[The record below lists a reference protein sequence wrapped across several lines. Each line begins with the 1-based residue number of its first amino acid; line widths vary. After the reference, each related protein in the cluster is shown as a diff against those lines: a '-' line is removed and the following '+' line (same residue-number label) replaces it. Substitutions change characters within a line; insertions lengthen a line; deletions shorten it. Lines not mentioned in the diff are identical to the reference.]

1 MRAPNSV
8 PEQWRQ
14 GLLLLCLV
22 LLAGILNAQT
32 VTPGPGTS
40 VPISGPGPAGP
51 FSVPTL
57 DNSQNPFLGGTP
69 VGRPAPGTMDLSLGD
84 ALDRALKY
92 NLGLIFNE
100 QGSVQ
105 VRAARVRALSQL
117 LPTVNAHITETAE
130 QTNLV
135 ALGTP
140 LSFFKAVSPVVGPF
154 YILDARPTVVE
165 ELSVRALRN
174 LRASEQNFTAS
185 QFDVRNA
192 RDLVVLFVG
201 GGYIQTLS
209 DQARIATLEAQ
220 LTTAQSLYQQAV
232 DMKAAG
238 TIAAIDVLRAQVEM
252 QVQQQRLVAARA
264 DFEKAKLA
272 LARAIGLP
280 MSQQIRLTTEAP
292 YRPNPAITL
301 EEALDRAFRSRPDY
315 LSALALQKAAEQARR
330 AAAAQQLPSIILNA
344 DYGAL
349 GLNLSNAH
357 GTFTTAATLQIPIFE
372 GGRIGADVAA
382 ADAVLKQRQAQAQD
396 TRARVEYEVRAS
408 FLDLMS
414 AAQQVEVAR
423 SSVELATV
431 QQQQARDRF
440 RAGVTN
446 NIEVIQAQESV
457 ALANENYI
465 SSLLAHNLAK
475 LSLAR
480 ALGVAEATVKQFLEG
495 TP

>member
-1 MRAPNSV
+1 
-8 PEQWRQ
+8 
-14 GLLLLCLV
+14 
-22 LLAGILNAQT
+22 
-32 VTPGPGTS
+32 
-40 VPISGPGPAGP
+40 
-51 FSVPTL
+51 
-57 DNSQNPFLGGTP
+57 
-69 VGRPAPGTMDLSLGD
+69 
-84 ALDRALKY
+84 
-92 NLGLIFNE
+92 
-100 QGSVQ
+100 
-105 VRAARVRALSQL
+105 
-117 LPTVNAHITETAE
+117 
-130 QTNLV
+130 
-135 ALGTP
+135 
-140 LSFFKAVSPVVGPF
+140 
-154 YILDARPTVVE
+154 
-165 ELSVRALRN
+165 
-174 LRASEQNFTAS
+174 
-185 QFDVRNA
+185 
-192 RDLVVLFVG
+192 
-201 GGYIQTLS
+201 
-209 DQARIATLEAQ
+209 
-220 LTTAQSLYQQAV
+220 
-232 DMKAAG
+232 MKAAG